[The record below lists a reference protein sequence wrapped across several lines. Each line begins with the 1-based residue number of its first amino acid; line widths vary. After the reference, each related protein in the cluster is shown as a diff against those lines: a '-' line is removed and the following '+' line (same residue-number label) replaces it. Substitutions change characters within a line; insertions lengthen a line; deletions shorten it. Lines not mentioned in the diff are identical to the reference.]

1 MVLESW
7 TQVTVSAFQS
17 LWEGFI
23 GFLPNI
29 LGALV
34 VFLVGLAIA
43 VGLQK
48 LVVQILRVLRVD
60 PFLEK
65 MGAGKFFERAGIKM
79 DFAGWLGALVKWFLV
94 LVFLMAATDILRLTE
109 VTAFLKEVL
118 FYIPNVIVAV
128 LILLVAFWLANVLKK
143 IVQASISASNIK
155 AAAFLGTVTSW
166 SIMVFAIFGAL
177 IQLGIAP
184 AVVQTLVMGIIAM
197 LAIAGGLAFGLG
209 GKDAAAE
216 FLKNL
221 RREMMD

>member
-7 TQVTVSAFQS
+7 TEVTVNSFQS

-29 LGALV
+29 LGALI

-48 LVVQILRVLRVD
+48 LVVQILRVLRID
-60 PFLEK
+60 PALEK

-79 DFAGWLGALVKWFLV
+79 DFAGWLGSLVKWFLV
-94 LVFLMAATDILRLTE
+94 LVFLMAATDILGLSE
-109 VTAFLKEVL
+109 VTSFLKEVL
-118 FYIPNVIVAV
+118 FYIPNVIVSV
-128 LILLVAFWLANVLKK
+128 LILLVAVWLANVLKK
-143 IVQASISASNIK
+143 IVQASVSASSIR
-155 AAAFLGTVTSW
+155 AAAFLGAVTSW
-166 SIMVFAIFGAL
+166 SIMVFAVFGVL

-197 LAIAGGLAFGLG
+197 LAIAGGLSFGLG
-209 GKDAAAE
+209 GKEAAAD

-221 RREMMD
+221 KREITD